1 MKHKIFVAVVCLL
14 VSLGLSG
21 CQLAQPDESTDAGKD
36 RLAGVFVTTEYLDLF
51 DADSF
56 MRENIRGAKNGEL
69 VIDGDAGQYRG
80 RLYAELQSIR
90 VRDEE
95 TGASLQTADYVFP
108 LEGISFFS
116 ARVPATED
124 REGYLTTISDPAI
137 SDGHVAYHTKDDGE
151 SVTLTGTIYVI
162 PGSTR
167 YYFNPVYQSADGS
180 VYAVS
185 GDAFMLDSEW
195 ENEGGVFS
203 TKLEDEFIISQG
215 GKEEKKSSTITL
227 AISYMFAPE
236 KIAVLQMD
244 EHSVLVSRE
253 EYAPDAVPDSI
264 SVEPEAAYLI
274 VETYKADAMQQI
286 KVSRKIYSKEDEN
299 LETFSA
305 RPDGVCVKNQ
315 AHIIW

>member
-21 CQLAQPDESTDAGKD
+21 CQLAQPYESTDAGKD
-36 RLAGVFVTTEYLDLF
+36 RLAGMFVTTEYLDLF
-51 DADSF
+51 DADSYI
-56 MRENIRGAKNGEL
+56 RENIRGIKDGEL
-69 VIDGDAGQYRG
+69 LIDGDARQYRG

-90 VRDEE
+90 VTDEE
-95 TGASLQTADYVFP
+95 TGASLQTAGYAFP
-108 LEGISFFS
+108 VKGISFFS
-116 ARVPATED
+116 AYVPATED
-124 REGYLTTISDPAI
+124 QEGYLTSISDPGI
-137 SDGHVAYHTKDDGE
+137 SEGHIAYHTKDDGE

-185 GDAFMLDSEW
+185 GDASMLDSDW
-195 ENEGGVFS
+195 DNEGEVFS

-215 GKEEKKSSTITL
+215 GKEEKKSSAITL

-244 EHSVLVSRE
+244 EHSALVSRE

-264 SVEPEAAYLI
+264 SVEPETAYLI
-274 VETYKADAMQQI
+274 AETYKTDGEQQI
-286 KVSRKIYSKEDEN
+286 RVSREIYDEEDES
-299 LETFSA
+299 LEIFSA

-315 AHIIW
+315 ARIIW